1 MNVATPQF
9 WLITGAVLALAILLV
24 VVAVRGW
31 RRRRQARVIDERL
44 DALAAERLHGVVVPD
59 GNGGEIELEHLLLTA
74 AGVFVVDVKRIEGR
88 IFGSDRM
95 DDWTAITAQGRHSF
109 ANPQGPLLDRVA
121 AVQRLLH
128 NVPVDGRVLF
138 AGDAQ
143 FGEHPPSYVLV
154 LDAFEA
160 WMRARAADAAPS
172 EPLVVAW
179 QTLRQVSAVAES
191 AVRRH

>member
-1 MNVATPQF
+1 MDIATPQF
-9 WLITGAVLALAILLV
+9 WLITGAVLVLAVLLIV
-24 VVAVRGW
+24 LAVRGW

-44 DALAAERLHGVVVPD
+44 DALAAARLHGVVVPD

-95 DDWTAITAQGRHSF
+95 DAWTAITAQGRHSF

-121 AVQRLLH
+121 AVRRLLH
-128 NVPVDGRVLF
+128 DVPVDGRVLF

-143 FGEHPPSYVLV
+143 FGEHPPSFVLGF
-154 LDAFEA
+154 DAFEA
-160 WMRARAADAAPS
+160 WMRAQAADTSPS
-172 EPLVVAW
+172 EPYVVAW
-179 QTLRQVSAVAES
+179 QTLLQVSVA
-191 AVRRH
+191 AGGARRDR